1 MCFDDKTGGFPKINL
16 IVGNKEKY
24 LYITSY
30 ILSITMQAITVKME
44 DKLLEE
50 IDQKLQGH
58 RYSTRTEF
66 IRDAIREKLSDLEK
80 EELLKKLAQL
90 RGSSKR
96 RTSDEDLHKAG
107 EKAFDLLEKKFN
119 IK

>member
-1 MCFDDKTGGFPKINL
+1 MQT
-16 IVGNKEKY
+16 
-24 LYITSY
+24 IT
-30 ILSITMQAITVKME
+30 IKME

-50 IDQKLQGH
+50 IDQKLADN

-80 EELLKKLAQL
+80 EELLKTIAKL

-96 RTSDEDLHKAG
+96 KTTDKQLHEAR
-107 EKAFDLLEKKFN
+107 ERLITEYEKKF
-119 IK
+119 K